1 MRGKGLIKGVDERID
16 KDVLR
21 QFGDVER
28 MENDRIVKKVYAGEC
43 AGSLSVDRPRKRS
56 IDTVKDSLKKRGLDV
71 SQARRVVHDRNIWWG
86 FVRGNVFVRNVDM
99 LFM

>member
-43 AGSLSVDRPRKRS
+43 TG
-56 IDTVKDSLKKRGLDV
+56 TC
-71 SQARRVVHDRNIWWG
+71 
-86 FVRGNVFVRNVDM
+86 
-99 LFM
+99 